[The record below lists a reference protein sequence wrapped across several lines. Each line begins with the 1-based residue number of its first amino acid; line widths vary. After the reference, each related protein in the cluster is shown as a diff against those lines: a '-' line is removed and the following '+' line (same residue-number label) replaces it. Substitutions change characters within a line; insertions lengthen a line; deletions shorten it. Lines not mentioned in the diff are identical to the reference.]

1 MHRSRSRSL
10 AAGVLPGAVLA
21 LSACGQQRTGS
32 GPSSSPTPSVLGPA
46 RGNVEPDSH
55 DGAPHYRENN
65 GFKVPRE
72 MTRTVERAGQTA

>member
-10 AAGVLPGAVLA
+10 AAGAVLA

-32 GPSSSPTPSVLGPA
+32 GPSFSPTLSVLTPA